1 MTIDAGTW
9 RQISDVEQVGRD
21 MNLVI
26 GASEVACV
34 RSEDGSYDGYL
45 FTNRLGSMK
54 FIPYRKGS
62 AGEGLA
68 PCHVM
73 QDEKRVRVHTAYR
86 LPAYP
91 LLGRSG
97 RTSGT

>member
-86 LPAYP
+86 PRLIPFSADRA
-91 LLGRSG
+91 GRP
-97 RTSGT
+97 GT